1 LFLTPS
7 LIARRIIITKNKML
21 QEEKQ
26 GLPPQEKL
34 VIKAVSVPGSK
45 TTDGIAYYL
54 VKVTG
59 SFNSW
64 CVAKRYSQFEELQSS
79 ISEVKGFPSK
89 LDLPPKRF
97 KFFVSHISPT
107 FLEERRV
114 LLEAY
119 LKKLVAVEEIA
130 KNEILTS
137 FLNSDKTDMGDLKN
151 KSEKRRLEDIPDD
164 IEITGVS
171 IPATRQMSDHVLYQI
186 DVVNSRKEKE
196 YSKWTVLKR
205 FGQFYEMDSL
215 VRSSFEK
222 SDILHTLP
230 ATPERKLKLFNDHS
244 NVNFVEQRRVLL
256 ENYLQKMVEIE
267 DVVRDKHFLA
277 FLGINE

>member
-1 LFLTPS
+1 
-7 LIARRIIITKNKML
+7 ML

-26 GLPPQEKL
+26 GLPPQEKQ
-34 VIKAVSVPGSK
+34 VIKAVTVPGSK
-45 TTDGIAYYL
+45 IVDGVAFY
-54 VKVTG
+54 VAKVTG
-59 SFNSW
+59 AFNSW
-64 CVAKRYSQFEELQSS
+64 CVAKRYSQFEELQGN
-79 ISEVKGFPSK
+79 ISEVKGFPSH

-97 KFFVSHISPT
+97 KFFISHISPA

-114 LLEAY
+114 LLESY
-119 LKKLVAVEEIA
+119 LKKLVAIEEIS

-137 FLNSDKTDMGDLKN
+137 FLTSDKTDASDVKT
-151 KSEKRRLEDIPDD
+151 KTEKKKLEDIPDD
-164 IEITGVS
+164 IEVTGVS

-186 DVVNSRKEKE
+186 DVINSRKEKE
-196 YSKWTVLKR
+196 YAKWTVLKR

-222 SDILHTLP
+222 MDILNTLP
-230 ATPERKLKLFNDHS
+230 ATPERKLKLFNDHTD
-244 NVNFVEQRRVLL
+244 VNFVEQRRVLL

>member
-1 LFLTPS
+1 
-7 LIARRIIITKNKML
+7 ML

-277 FLGINE
+277 FFGN